1 MTTTT
6 EPAEVPADIA
16 AAAQNMSLSKV
27 SLLASPRQLSILAF
41 YANAVAKSGF
51 GHKNPQKNFAIFL
64 KGLEVGIPPL
74 EALESIIAGDD
85 GKMSLSASLMHA
97 NLLKSGK
104 GRVEFIERTAER
116 VTARFVRFD
125 DKDNPLEI
133 TWSMNEEAEDAGLS
147 NRATYKK
154 YPRQLL
160 TARVLSEGISLKFPD
175 IDTARSYTPDEIGL
189 PDDAAELANIK
200 FEDATPDRF
209 RTATAAPAPT
219 ATASQPQGAA
229 TNAPASE
236 QKPTEPTKATTSQA
250 ATQATPQQPIDQI
263 ATIQTL
269 VQWAGLSREEWHAIL
284 KPYGVVSAKQLPPDQ
299 LKNLTQSL
307 FDRYTPFELRAAGL
321 NLTQV
326 KAAGFT
332 IGTDEA
338 DEGKPAD
345 AHKAA
350 SSSTANSSSN
360 ASAPLAA

>member
-1 MTTTT
+1 VTTPNTIN
-6 EPAEVPADIA
+6 EIPADIET
-16 AAAQNMSLSKV
+16 AAQNLSLSKV

-74 EALESIIAGDD
+74 EALESIVAGDD

-125 DKDNPLEI
+125 DPDNPLEI

-200 FEDATPDRF
+200 FEDATPERF
-209 RTATAAPAPT
+209 RTATGAVPT
-219 ATASQPQGAA
+219 AAASATQEAA
-229 TNAPASE
+229 TNARPSE
-236 QKPTEPTKATTSQA
+236 QKPTEPAKATPSPAAPQQA
-250 ATQATPQQPIDQI
+250 ATPALDQL
-263 ATIQTL
+263 ATITTL
-269 VQWAGLSREEWHAIL
+269 VQWAGLTREEWQAIL
-284 KPYGVVSAKQLPPDQ
+284 KPYNVISAKQLAPEQ
-299 LKNLTQSL
+299 LKALTQSL

-326 KAAGFT
+326 KAAGFI
-332 IGTDEA
+332 IGTDEG
-338 DEGKPAD
+338 DEGKAAD
-345 AHKAA
+345 APAGG
-350 SSSTANSSSN
+350 STSTANSSS
-360 ASAPLAA
+360 STSGPLAA